1 MATVDFYFDCSCPW
15 TYLAF
20 TRLRETATRTGAV
33 INFKPILVDRVRRLV
48 NPQGSSSRIDPNATK
63 AAYREKDLQDWARF
77 CAITITL
84 PAKWPADTE
93 PGMAGA
99 VLAAEL
105 GYAIPYV
112 KGVFEAYFKNGTDVS
127 DAQVLIEIAVSAGLD
142 EDLFARGIA
151 DEATLA
157 VVQTHCT
164 ELIERG
170 GFGSPTMF
178 VGDDM
183 YFGND
188 RMPLVEF
195 AIGQSSDRQFVM
207 PGQHGA

>member
-20 TRLRETATRTGAV
+20 TRLRETTTRTGAA
-33 INFKPILVDRVRRLV
+33 INFRPILVDRVRRLV
-48 NPQGSSSRIDPNATK
+48 NSEGPSSRVDPNVAR
-63 AAYREKDLQDWARF
+63 AAYRAKDLQDWARF
-77 CAITITL
+77 CDIRITL
-84 PAKWPADTE
+84 PAKGPAEME
-93 PGMAGA
+93 PAMAGA

-112 KGVFEAYFKNGTDVS
+112 KGVFEACFKNGIDVS
-127 DAQVLIEIAVSAGLD
+127 DTQALIEIAVSAGLD
-142 EDLFARGIA
+142 GDLFVRGIA

-157 VVQTHCT
+157 AVRANCT

-178 VGDDM
+178 VSDDM

-195 AIGQSSDRQFVM
+195 AIGQTSDRQFVM